1 MKTLLPLII
10 CLIVLHTP
18 DGEEIAIDTRQ
29 ILMLRPTS
37 HIKEHFAP
45 KTKTLIYMTAQRV
58 GVQEMPHEVEYLI
71 KVCEDG
77 AK

>member
-1 MKTLLPLII
+1 MKTWLPLL

-29 ILMLRPTS
+29 ILMLRPTT

-45 KTKTLIYMTAQRV
+45 GSRTLVYVSGQKVTVR
-58 GVQEMPHEVEYLI
+58 ENPHEVEYLTKI
-71 KVCEDG
+71 CEDG
-77 AK
+77 AR

>member
-1 MKTLLPLII
+1 MPRQIIALL

-18 DGEEIAIDTRQ
+18 DREEIAIDTRQ

-45 KTKTLIYMTAQRV
+45 GARTLIYVSGQKVVVT
-58 GVQEMPHEVEYLI
+58 ELPHEVEYLT

-77 AK
+77 AR